1 MKNAIKQTVC
11 TALLALGGSVSA
23 QALTLTFDDMSST
36 ADAGNSGVVLQH
48 SSNTHFVVNS
58 TGFLPAAG
66 SGKLLAYYGL
76 GTEKETLS
84 LSPGL
89 NSVFSLTGLSLAG
102 LLGDGGGQAT
112 DNFSIR
118 ISGTRIDG
126 TIVGGHED
134 FHLSPGA
141 LTQYGSTSFSG
152 FTGLK
157 SVTFSG
163 IGVNAARYVG
173 VDNVSLTITPVPV
186 PEPESYAL
194 LLAGLGLIAAV
205 GRRRK
210 AI

>member
-11 TALLALGGSVSA
+11 TALLALGCSFSA
-23 QALTLTFDDMSST
+23 QALTLTLDDMSST
-36 ADAGNSGVVLQH
+36 ADAGNYGVVLQH
-48 SSNTHFVVNS
+48 SSDTHFVVNTS
-58 TGFLPAAG
+58 SFIPAAG

-84 LSPGL
+84 LLPSL

-102 LLGDGGGQAT
+102 LLGDGGGQAA

-118 ISGTRIDG
+118 ITGTRVDG
-126 TIVGGHED
+126 TIVGGQED
-134 FHLSPGA
+134 FRLSPGA
-141 LTQYGSTSFSG
+141 FTQYGSTSFSG

-157 SVTFSG
+157 SVSFSG

-173 VDNVSLTITPVPV
+173 VDNVSLTITPVP
-186 PEPESYAL
+186 EPETYAL